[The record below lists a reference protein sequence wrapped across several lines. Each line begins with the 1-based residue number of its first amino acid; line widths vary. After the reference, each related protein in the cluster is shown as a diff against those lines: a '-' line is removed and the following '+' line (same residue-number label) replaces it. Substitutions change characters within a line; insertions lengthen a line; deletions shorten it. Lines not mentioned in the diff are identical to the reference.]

1 MSAPSPRASARMRRI
16 SGGHIL
22 EGLGRVLVADP
33 DPQLLREIQLKFQQ
47 RGIVC
52 KTCTTGEDA
61 VNHALDSQTDFFIVT
76 ADLPGMDGY
85 ELTRRLRT
93 QSATSQCGVIMLNSK
108 DDDEFR
114 RKAYELGVVGCEAK
128 PCDLDE
134 LVLRSQ
140 SMLNLQASRRKH
152 SQASTDELKRREE
165 IMYRVIHDI
174 LSPISGIRGAAELLA
189 GDDYPAEL
197 RKELGTA
204 LLGGLDQLLAGLQ
217 DLNRYFRLQ
226 TGRSKLEMIP
236 LDLQNV
242 ARKVIASRQ
251 TDAEKKGSHIE
262 FDAPEGE
269 INVLGDPVAL
279 TQIFSELLTN
289 AIKFSPPGA
298 TIWARLT
305 RPAPCP
311 RALGS
316 DAEQLWVRLEVDDR
330 GPGLSEEE
338 QRKLFQ
344 EFTRL
349 TPQPTGGERGM
360 GMGLCIA
367 QRLATLQNGR
377 IEVDSQRAR
386 GSKFT
391 LVFPARVPKV

>member
-1 MSAPSPRASARMRRI
+1 LQA
-16 SGGHIL
+16 
-22 EGLGRVLVADP
+22 
-33 DPQLLREIQLKFQQ
+33 
-47 RGIVC
+47 
-52 KTCTTGEDA
+52 
-61 VNHALDSQTDFFIVT
+61 
-76 ADLPGMDGY
+76 
-85 ELTRRLRT
+85 
-93 QSATSQCGVIMLNSK
+93 
-108 DDDEFR
+108 FR
-114 RKAYELGVVGCEAK
+114 RKQ
-128 PCDLDE
+128 
-134 LVLRSQ
+134 SQ
-140 SMLNLQASRRKH
+140 TN
-152 SQASTDELKRREE
+152 TDELRRREE

-189 GDDYPAEL
+189 GDDYPLEL
-197 RKELGTA
+197 RRELGVA

-236 LDLQNV
+236 LDVQNV
-242 ARKVIASRQ
+242 ARKVIA
-251 TDAEKKGSHIE
+251 TKEADAHKKGSRIE
-262 FDAPEGE
+262 FEAPEGE
-269 INVLGDPVAL
+269 VMVLGDPVSL

-298 TIWARLT
+298 TIWSRLT
-305 RPAPCP
+305 KPAPCM
-311 RALGS
+311 RTLGG
-316 DAEQLWVRLEVDDR
+316 DDDGQLWVRLEVEDR
-330 GPGLSEEE
+330 GPGLSDEER
-338 QRKLFQ
+338 RKLFQ

-391 LVFPARVPKV
+391 LVIPARTVKPGAS